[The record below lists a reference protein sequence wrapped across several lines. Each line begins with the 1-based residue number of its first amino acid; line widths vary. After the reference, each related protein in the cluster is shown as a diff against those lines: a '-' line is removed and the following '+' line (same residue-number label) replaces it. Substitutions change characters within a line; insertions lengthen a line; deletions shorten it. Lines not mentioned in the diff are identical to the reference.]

1 MKQEVLVLQEVFKQ
15 LEISKVNYEDLKP
28 SDKQ

>member
-1 MKQEVLVLQEVFKQ
+1 MKQEVSILQEVFK
-15 LEISKVNYEDLKP
+15 LEISRVNYEDLKP